1 MVGISPHFSFDSRP
15 FFGRCDQCTLWHPL
29 RPSPWKAK
37 FDCWWAKLGRA
48 RRGCVELCKRHVT
61 QRRESWNLSTWNASL
76 EEVKSTID
84 ITVRP
89 TVSLT
94 YVWYF
99 NTYDTYS
106 QPSLPSQIIMTS
118 KLQGR
123 RSSLQMFFRHPKL
136 RFTEEQDISDTRVS
150 EVQHGK
156 TSVSL
161 PPKFLPQQAPGNFPN
176 LNQLQTKT
184 QFSVISFKSALK
196 DPNKNGKTFE
206 PWVLDGY
213 EQPGGVEMSTI
224 SCNTLSRKLGDW
236 CREQLGDP
244 PCTRE
249 LHLENPRRQTC
260 QFAPR
265 LLLWLK
271 NPKLTLLR

>member
-76 EEVKSTID
+76 EQVKSTIN
-84 ITVRP
+84 ITVQT

-94 YVWYF
+94 YVRYF
-99 NTYDTYS
+99 NTYS

-123 RSSLQMFFRHPKL
+123 RSSLQM
-136 RFTEEQDISDTRVS
+136 S
-150 EVQHGK
+150 K
-156 TSVSL
+156 TSKAQIHRGTGYQWYQGIRGSTWQNL
-161 PPKFLPQQAPGNFPN
+161 CFLPTKIPAPTSAWE
-176 LNQLQTKT
+176 L
-184 QFSVISFKSALK
+184 SKS
-196 DPNKNGKTFE
+196 
-206 PWVLDGY
+206 
-213 EQPGGVEMSTI
+213 
-224 SCNTLSRKLGDW
+224 
-236 CREQLGDP
+236 
-244 PCTRE
+244 
-249 LHLENPRRQTC
+249 
-260 QFAPR
+260 
-265 LLLWLK
+265 
-271 NPKLTLLR
+271 